1 MADRFAK
8 SLTVVPSPGAPAKS
22 DNAERRKVTR
32 YPFTA
37 AAKVIETRS
46 QASVSGRVSDLSLG
60 GCYVDSVSPLPEGS
74 DVSIHIEYQGLAFEA
89 VAKVVYALASM
100 GMGVAF
106 TEISPDQMIT
116 LRKWISD
123 LGGEIPDQA
132 TATPG
137 APSAGAVEEIQT
149 IKHVLNQV
157 ITTLMR
163 HRVLNE
169 SEAAALLR
177 DLFR

>member
-1 MADRFAK
+1 MPDRFAK
-8 SLTVVPSPGAPAKS
+8 SLTVVPSPGTPAKS
-22 DNAERRKVTR
+22 ANTERRKLTR

-37 AAKVIETRS
+37 AAKVTETNT
-46 QASVSGRVSDLSLG
+46 QTSVSGRVSDLGLG
-60 GCYVDSVSPLPEGS
+60 GCYVDTVSPLPEGS
-74 DVSIHIEYQGLAFEA
+74 EVGIRIEYEGLAFEA
-89 VAKVVYALASM
+89 LAKVVYALASM
-100 GMGVAF
+100 GMGLAF
-106 TEISPDQMIT
+106 TGISPDQIIT

-123 LGGEIPDQA
+123 LGGEIPEE
-132 TATPG
+132 P
-137 APSAGAVEEIQT
+137 APTSDSLSAGAAEDAQT

-163 HRVLNE
+163 RRLLSE